1 MTSSNQPDRIELL
14 LRASRRSLF
23 VLLALIL
30 LIAATIIA
38 HVLRPGS
45 LLADWSA
52 RAPWLL
58 PVAIVAIFGIVVAPM
73 RRRLGDAE
81 MKTLR
86 DDEFRQA
93 NLGRAQRVALIAALV
108 AQIPLA
114 VLASGLS
121 AAAAVTIMGVA
132 TVTVATA
139 TLITSFLYFERD

>member
-1 MTSSNQPDRIELL
+1 MTSSNQADRTELL

-23 VLLALIL
+23 VLLALIF

-45 LLADWSA
+45 LLADWAS
-52 RAPWLL
+52 RAPWVL
-58 PVAIVAIFGIVVAPM
+58 PVAMVAIFSMVIAPL
-73 RRRLGDAE
+73 RRKSTDVE
-81 MKTLR
+81 MKRLR

-93 NLGRAQRVALIAALV
+93 NLARAQRAALVAALV

-114 VLASGLS
+114 ILVSGLT
-121 AAAAVTIMGVA
+121 AAAAVTVMGVG